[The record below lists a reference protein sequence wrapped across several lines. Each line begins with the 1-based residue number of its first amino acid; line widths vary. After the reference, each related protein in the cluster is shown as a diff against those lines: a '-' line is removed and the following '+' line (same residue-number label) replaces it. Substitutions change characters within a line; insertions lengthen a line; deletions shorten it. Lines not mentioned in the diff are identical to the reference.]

1 MEFPLLGLLLSHCGS
16 SEPTKRSGG
25 DTGGACGLDQHQDQQ
40 DPPSSGWGDGRHRPW
55 GRSPALN
62 IHIKPSVELNS
73 FSKCRKTSH
82 IPL

>member
-16 SEPTKRSGG
+16 SKPTKWSGG
-25 DTGGACGLDQHQDQQ
+25 DTGGGLL
-40 DPPSSGWGDGRHRPW
+40 PGPAPGPAGPSRLRLGRCRHRPW
-55 GRSPALN
+55 GRSPAPN

-73 FSKCRKTSH
+73 FSKCCKVSH